1 MNYKTLGKT
10 NLSVSVIGLGTW
22 QFGGEWG
29 VDFSQNEVDAI
40 LQEAEANGIN
50 LIDTAECYGDHLSEK
65 FIGDYLSRHDRDR
78 WIVATKFGHHFHDFL
93 NRTDVFE
100 TKKVQIQLENSLKA
114 LQVDVI
120 DLYQFHSGGDD
131 SFHNDEL
138 WTMLDKQK
146 SAGKIRH
153 LGCSLNK
160 TTQIQAEEAAQY
172 GIEVIQVLYN
182 RLDRSAE
189 ERHLPAA
196 VKDNLGVLARVPLA
210 SGLLSGKYDLNT
222 KFEPNDVRS
231 RQDPEQLK
239 NQLKEVEKIRH
250 EEVPEGIKMSQ
261 WAMAWCLQRQEVTSV
276 IPGCKNPEQVRD
288 NAAAAGLIDLF

>member
-1 MNYKTLGKT
+1 MKYRSLGKT
-10 NLSVSVIGLGTW
+10 NLSVSVIGIGTW

-29 VDFSQNEVDAI
+29 VDFTQKEVDDI
-40 LQEAEANGIN
+40 LREAEMQGIN

-65 FIGDYLSRHDRDR
+65 FIGNYLSGNDRDK
-78 WIVATKFGHHFHDFL
+78 WIIATKFGHHFHDFL

-100 TKKVQIQLENSLKA
+100 PKKVVVQLEDSLKA
-114 LQVDVI
+114 LQIDTI
-120 DLYQFHSGGDD
+120 DLYQFHSGSDE

-172 GIEVIQVLYN
+172 GIEVIQVMYN
-182 RLDRSAE
+182 RLERTAE

-196 VKDNLGVLARVPLA
+196 VKDTLGVLARVPLA
-210 SGLLSGKYDLNT
+210 SGLLSGKYNKDT
-222 KFEPNDVRS
+222 VFDQNDVRS
-231 RQDPEQLK
+231 RQGKETLLK
-239 NQLKEVEKIRH
+239 QLKEVEIIKN
-250 EEVPEGIKMSQ
+250 EEVPEGVNMSQ
-261 WAMAWCLQRQEVTSV
+261 WAMAWCLQRPEITAV
-276 IPGCKNPEQVRD
+276 IPGCKNPAQVRS
-288 NAAAAGLIDLF
+288 NAEAADLL